1 MVLRF
6 VVAVPV
12 LVLAGAAGAARADGI
27 VLTGD
32 VAPNDSFNISLAGPD
47 GSRLTHIDPGTYT
60 LLVHDHSELHNF
72 HLRGPGVNVATP
84 IESAGDFT
92 FSVTLTDGT
101 YRFVCDAHSTT
112 MTGSFTVGTAPAAPP
127 PPTKL
132 VGSLGPGAKISLRAA
147 NGSRLSSLS
156 AGAFT
161 IAVADRSA
169 ADGFRLT
176 GPGLA
181 ESTGI
186 AFRGTATWKVS
197 LKAGS
202 YVYRS
207 VRHPKLRGSFKLS
220 G

>member
-1 MVLRF
+1 MLLRLLL
-6 VVAVPV
+6 VAVV
-12 LVLAGAAGAARADGI
+12 LVLAGASGAARADNL

-32 VAPNDSFNISLAGPD
+32 VGANDSFNISLAGPD
-47 GSRLTHIDPGTYT
+47 GSRLRQIDPGTYT

-84 IESAGDFT
+84 IESAGDFSFT
-92 FSVTLTDGT
+92 VTLTDGT

-112 MTGSFTVGTAPAAPP
+112 MTGTFTVGNPP
-127 PPTKL
+127 PPPPAPTKL
-132 VGSLGPGAKISLRAA
+132 VGSVGPGTKISLKAA
-147 NGSRLSSLS
+147 SGSRLSSLA

-161 IAVADRSA
+161 IVVADRSA
-169 ADGFRLT
+169 KDGFRLT
-176 GPGLA
+176 GPGLTK
-181 ESTGI
+181 STGV
-186 AFRGTATWKVS
+186 AYRGTTTWKVT

-207 VRHPKLRGSFKLS
+207 VRHAKLRGSFRLS